1 MGIYLRDLTFSY
13 DGNPIYLDE
22 ESKTIVNFDRMKLVA
37 NRVLEIIS
45 LEVTP
50 YLFEINTVPKLKQLI
65 NNLTIVNPDE
75 LYEQSLKIQPLKSN
89 KSPKQRIEELETE
102 KKQMKADYQLRLEE
116 IYEKLKST
124 ESTFSSYKERKDSK
138 AKSGDK
144 AELAIIKEQIAEALA
159 LCKTPVTI

>member
-65 NNLTIVNPDE
+65 NNV
-75 LYEQSLKIQPLKSN
+75 SN
-89 KSPKQRIEELETE
+89 
-102 KKQMKADYQLRLEE
+102 
-116 IYEKLKST
+116 
-124 ESTFSSYKERKDSK
+124 
-138 AKSGDK
+138 
-144 AELAIIKEQIAEALA
+144 
-159 LCKTPVTI
+159 

>member
-1 MGIYLRDLTFSY
+1 
-13 DGNPIYLDE
+13 
-22 ESKTIVNFDRMKLVA
+22 
-37 NRVLEIIS
+37 
-45 LEVTP
+45 
-50 YLFEINTVPKLKQLI
+50 
-65 NNLTIVNPDE
+65 
-75 LYEQSLKIQPLKSN
+75 
-89 KSPKQRIEELETE
+89 
-102 KKQMKADYQLRLEE
+102 MKADYQLRLEE